1 MDSRSPYPEWAHQAW
16 LAVLVLAVSALSFV
30 FACATPFA
38 AFGVLAALT
47 LSRTD
52 AIRITIALWMA
63 NQAIGFGILGY
74 PVTVNSVAWGL
85 AIGGAAVS
93 STMVARLI
101 ISRLRTARGLTRA
114 VVALAGTFAVYEI
127 ALFTVAVAG
136 LGGIGSFA
144 ALIVGRIVVINAA
157 ALVGLHALYR
167 IGVAVGVSRRPA
179 VATPAVARSVPERP
193 WPVSRM
199 R

>member
-16 LAVLVLAVSALSFV
+16 LAFLVLAVSALSFV

-38 AFGVLAALT
+38 AFGVLAAMT

-63 NQAIGFGILGY
+63 NQAIGYGILGY
-74 PVTVNSVAWGL
+74 PVTVNSVSWGL
-85 AIGGAAVS
+85 AIGGAAVL
-93 STMVARLI
+93 STIVARLI
-101 ISRLRTARGLTRA
+101 ISRLQTARGLPRA
-114 VVALAGTFAVYEI
+114 AVALGGTFAMYEI

-136 LGGIGSFA
+136 LGGTGSFA
-144 ALIVGRIVVINAA
+144 GPIVSRTLVINAA

-167 IGVAVGVSRRPA
+167 IGVAVGISRRPT
-179 VATPAVARSVPERP
+179 VATTATAR
-193 WPVSRM
+193 PVSS
-199 R
+199 

>member
-74 PVTVNSVAWGL
+74 PVTVNSVGWGL

>member
-74 PVTVNSVAWGL
+74 PVTVNSVGWGL

-144 ALIVGRIVVINAA
+144 APIVGRIVVINAA
-157 ALVGLHALYR
+157 ALLGLHALYR
-167 IGVAVGVSRRPA
+167 IGVAVGISRRPA
-179 VATPAVARSVPERP
+179 VATPAAARSVPELP
-193 WPVSRM
+193 WPVRRM

>member
-1 MDSRSPYPEWAHQAW
+1 MDSRSPCPEWAHQAW
-16 LAVLVLAVSALSFV
+16 LAVLVIAVSALSFV

-74 PVTVNSVAWGL
+74 PVTVNSVGWGL

-93 STMVARLI
+93 STAVARLI

-144 ALIVGRIVVINAA
+144 APIVGRIVVINAA
-157 ALVGLHALYR
+157 ALLGLHALYR
-167 IGVAVGVSRRPA
+167 IGVAVGISRRPA
-179 VATPAVARSVPERP
+179 VATPAAARSVSELP
-193 WPVSRM
+193 WPVGRM

>member
-16 LAVLVLAVSALSFV
+16 LAFLALAVGVLSFV

-38 AFGVLAALT
+38 AFGVLAAMT

-63 NQAIGFGILGY
+63 NQVIGYGILGY
-74 PVTVNSVAWGL
+74 PVTVNSVSWGL

-93 STMVARLI
+93 STIVARLI
-101 ISRLRTARGLTRA
+101 FSRLQTARGLTRA
-114 VVALAGTFAVYEI
+114 VVALGGTFVMYEI

-136 LGGIGSFA
+136 LGGAGSFA
-144 ALIVGRIVVINAA
+144 GPIVGRILVINAA
-157 ALVGLHALYR
+157 AFVGLHALYR
-167 IGVAVGVSRRPA
+167 IGAARLILRPTASRLRVPR
-179 VATPAVARSVPERP
+179 AT
-193 WPVSRM
+193 
-199 R
+199 

>member
-74 PVTVNSVAWGL
+74 PVTVNSVGWGL

-144 ALIVGRIVVINAA
+144 APIVGRIVVINAA
-157 ALVGLHALYR
+157 ALLGLHALYR
-167 IGVAVGVSRRPA
+167 IGVAVGISRRPA
-179 VATPAVARSVPERP
+179 VATPAAARSVSELP
-193 WPVSRM
+193 WPVRRM